1 MTKQLKLSSANSRII
16 TVNKAKDEL
25 HKIWLLYPNVEVIGR
40 LTDVVNIDTTDGL
53 SGYKYELPGIR
64 FRTRQP
70 IKDSVS
76 PPSVLDYINIM
87 THKRTEYILTE
98 HGIWMIQPIRTTTF
112 ITECALAYYVFIL
125 NRQLTQEKYA
135 EFPSLLKHRDIKYLT
150 KIYSKLMTDPDGR
163 LLNINQENMKKTA
176 IKETVNFISSLYPT
190 KQTDIIKSSILS
202 GMSQFIG
209 DPPVKVTWHSY

>member
-76 PPSVLDYINIM
+76 PPSVLD
-87 THKRTEYILTE
+87 IL
-98 HGIWMIQPIRTTTF
+98 I
-112 ITECALAYYVFIL
+112 
-125 NRQLTQEKYA
+125 
-135 EFPSLLKHRDIKYLT
+135 
-150 KIYSKLMTDPDGR
+150 
-163 LLNINQENMKKTA
+163 
-176 IKETVNFISSLYPT
+176 
-190 KQTDIIKSSILS
+190 
-202 GMSQFIG
+202 
-209 DPPVKVTWHSY
+209 